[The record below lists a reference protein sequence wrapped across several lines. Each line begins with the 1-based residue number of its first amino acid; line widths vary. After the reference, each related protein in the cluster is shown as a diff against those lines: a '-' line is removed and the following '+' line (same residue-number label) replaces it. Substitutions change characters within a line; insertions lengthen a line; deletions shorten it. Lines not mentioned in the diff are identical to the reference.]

1 MGPASGNVPSLLLL
15 QGRLGKQPQECSVSD
30 THYSSFPVT
39 FPPRR
44 PDLLTAAAAAKSI
57 AVSTNSPQQLP
68 SELRKIRFV
77 GFGAAALV
85 LVLSFAYK
93 KIVFSLVSLLLSVTC
108 QAGAGGVL
116 GLLCGQW
123 PLLRLASAG
132 RQLPVYQQLQVTTL
146 TEWGQ
151 IQTIS

>member
-1 MGPASGNVPSLLLL
+1 MLLL

-93 KIVFSLVSLLLSVTC
+93 KIVFSLVSLLSVTC